1 MDRKQIDAMKAIS
14 RAAAIARKFGLTE
27 SQINEAIKPGF
38 KIDPIIEAGIR
49 ALNGQ
54 NRGSKAK
61 SFVSFDSKFRSGP
74 DGRGIFAILG
84 GRSFCSH

>member
-14 RAAAIARKFGLTE
+14 QVAAIARKVGLTE

-49 ALNGQ
+49 AFSADT
-54 NRGSKAK
+54 RP
-61 SFVSFDSKFRSGP
+61 SFDNFLDRPKPRK
-74 DGRGIFAILG
+74 
-84 GRSFCSH
+84 

>member
-14 RAAAIARKFGLTE
+14 QAAAIARKVGLTE

-49 ALNGQ
+49 ALSAGT
-54 NRGSKAK
+54 RP
-61 SFVSFDSKFRSGP
+61 SFDNLLDRPKPRK
-74 DGRGIFAILG
+74 
-84 GRSFCSH
+84 